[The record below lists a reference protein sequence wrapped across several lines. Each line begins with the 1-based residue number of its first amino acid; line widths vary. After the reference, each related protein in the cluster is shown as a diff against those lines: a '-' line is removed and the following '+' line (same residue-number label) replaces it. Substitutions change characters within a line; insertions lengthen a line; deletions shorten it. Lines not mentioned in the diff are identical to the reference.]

1 MPDIEKLVEKAL
13 FTPEAIT
20 DIEDVKAIFH
30 YFGYEYR
37 VIGSHYVFHKPYSN
51 SVTIPTVKG
60 RHVKRQYLKLAVRS
74 LELEVWYERR
84 NER

>member
-1 MPDIEKLVEKAL
+1 MPDIEKLIEKCL

-20 DIEDVKAIFH
+20 DIEDVEAIFQ
-30 YFGYEYR
+30 YFGYKYR
-37 VIGSHYVFHKPYSN
+37 TIGSHYVFHKANSN

-60 RHVKRQYLKLAVRS
+60 RHVKRQYIRVAVRA

-84 NER
+84 EER